1 MATIYAECESYRDS
15 GVVTTVFF
23 ESRGQRT
30 VKRPFTTAFVRPDRL
45 RYEFLDRRGEEEF
58 DRYLVWR
65 AGEEIRTWWD
75 VNPGVEHE
83 SSLERALA
91 GATGVS
97 GGSAYTI
104 PGFLLPD
111 ELNGSL
117 AARLRDPEV
126 LANGEIG
133 GARCHRIRG
142 IAAGGA
148 RPEPVTYWIEAE
160 SKLLR
165 RIEEQMRFDDFG
177 TVETTD
183 YEAEIDV
190 PIDASLLA
198 FDPPAEDGR

>member
-1 MATIYAECESYRDS
+1 
-15 GVVTTVFF
+15 
-23 ESRGQRT
+23 
-30 VKRPFTTAFVRPDRL
+30 
-45 RYEFLDRRGEEEF
+45 
-58 DRYLVWR
+58 
-65 AGEEIRTWWD
+65 
-75 VNPGVEHE
+75 
-83 SSLERALA
+83 
-91 GATGVS
+91 
-97 GGSAYTI
+97 
-104 PGFLLPD
+104 
-111 ELNGSL
+111 
-117 AARLRDPEV
+117 V